1 MSQKQHE
8 SLNRAPMTK
17 EHKKGGILRNA
28 KREKKNVVAE
38 ESKLC
43 ADPAFLFPWRQ
54 DEQQ

>member
-1 MSQKQHE
+1 MSQKQPE
-8 SLNRAPMTK
+8 SLNRTP
-17 EHKKGGILRNA
+17 
-28 KREKKNVVAE
+28 KKNHRKGESCETPNAAKKWVVDE